1 MGIWDATTISFSVTL
16 DDTSLYV
23 DKSEYDRDGA
33 WTRLLQISKMTQ
45 EELEA
50 EWRKENGVDSES
62 EGEDDGEEE
71 GAEEEDE
78 DQSGSPTSGH
88 GT

>member
-1 MGIWDATTISFSVTL
+1 MRIWEATRTSFVIAL
-16 DDTSLYV
+16 DSTSLFV

-78 DQSGSPTSGH
+78 D
-88 GT
+88 